1 MVFEHFALNV
11 ANPVEISAWYCDH
24 LGLNKT
30 FALEVPP
37 FTTFLTDSAN
47 RVVCE
52 FYHRPEATIFE
63 LKKEHPLTFHIAFE
77 SQNAK
82 DDMDRLIREGCT
94 LEEEV
99 NPADGGH
106 LVMLRDPWGIPLQIC
121 QRAKKLNK

>member
-11 ANPVEISAWYCDH
+11 KNPVEISDWYCDH
-24 LGLNKT
+24 LGLNKA
-30 FALEVPP
+30 FAMETQP
-37 FTTFLTDSAN
+37 FTTFLTDSEN

-52 FYHRPEATIFE
+52 FYHRPEATIYD

-77 SQNAK
+77 SEDAAG
-82 DDMDRLIREGCT
+82 DRERLIRAGCI

-99 NPADGGH
+99 NPKDGGL
-106 LVMLRDPWGIPLQIC
+106 LVMLRDPFGIPLQIC